1 MIMNAN
7 IPSQKFGMIH
17 SFSPNA
23 DEHKMVKKIP
33 KAEFSIVQ
41 TFHIVEL

>member
-17 SFSPNA
+17 SFLPNA

-33 KAEFSIVQ
+33 KAELSIFQ